1 MVVKSDA
8 FFETYYYRF
17 VLLLII
23 IVKNMVDIMACNCI
37 RKDKEGRYNVISYK
51 KVRSTSDKSKQVNLI
66 SYIAIFIF
74 GCSSSYGIRGVKND
88 N

>member
-1 MVVKSDA
+1 HLVVKSDA
-8 FFETYYYRF
+8 FFEPYYYRF

-66 SYIAIFIF
+66 SHVSKIFVS
-74 GCSSSYGIRGVKND
+74 CHMT
-88 N
+88 

>member
-1 MVVKSDA
+1 
-8 FFETYYYRF
+8 
-17 VLLLII
+17 
-23 IVKNMVDIMACNCI
+23 MVDIMACNCI

-74 GCSSSYGIRGVKND
+74 GCGSSYGIRGVKND

>member
-8 FFETYYYRF
+8 FFEPYYYRF

-23 IVKNMVDIMACNCI
+23 IVKSVVDIMACNCI

-51 KVRSTSDKSKQVNLI
+51 KVKSTSDKSKQVNLI
-66 SYIAIFIF
+66 SHVSKTF
-74 GCSSSYGIRGVKND
+74 GSYHMT
-88 N
+88 